1 MNESQT
7 DETTPIGKRDL
18 KTVSGY
24 AHTQEEDTIQWN
36 ESKTVRRVA
45 EFDSPDQL
53 LDESPPGDVRRPLLP
68 IEKNPNLVSQISILK
83 DTTAH
88 FPGIVKSRKRQRREV
103 SIMAKLKEKNFN
115 NIFTPRLQNKDKP
128 RKSTPLAIS
137 GTSDFDDILKQ
148 IKTPS
153 PESSNVPSNNP
164 SSDAISSCRSPNAT
178 AGDASD
184 DFDEFN
190 FSVDDIEAIDS
201 LVSKATQPA
210 SFCASKEILSQ
221 PSDKTATISNS
232 RFSPAIAGA
241 NTRHHNLP
249 RSNVSVP
256 AHQTI
261 ATNRQPVHPFRD
273 ENQSSHMVA
282 PLAAAIPDN
291 NKSSSPPQDTDLFG
305 EFPDIDFDAMD
316 DFIMQAQSQPD
327 NALAALHHDIEILAK
342 KQAAT
347 MSVKPQ
353 NPGFLVFSRYK
364 VVNVSKDQPR
374 GDFTLI
380 LSVAAWKEDMLHW
393 NPRQIHKADSDGLFR
408 VRDEPL
414 WPADGLIYLKG
425 EWYQTDVVPGD
436 IIHVC
441 SLTGNRKTDVS
452 ALPLTLSTMDVLDD
466 MVVVL
471 HPDLLLTPTTIS
483 EAVACTRRAVLKDR
497 LGSTGISGKQRCFCF
512 GAQAFFE

>member
-1 MNESQT
+1 MKESRI
-7 DETTPIGKRDL
+7 DETTPIGKRDS

-24 AHTQEEDTIQWN
+24 THTQEEDTIQWN
-36 ESKTVRRVA
+36 ESTTVRRVA
-45 EFDSPDQL
+45 DFDSPDPL

-68 IEKNPNLVSQISILK
+68 IEKNPNLVSQITILK

-115 NIFTPRLQNKDKP
+115 NIFTPRIQTRDNP
-128 RKSTPLAIS
+128 CKSTPLAIS

-153 PESSNVPSNNP
+153 PESSNVPSNNL
-164 SSDAISSCRSPNAT
+164 SSEAISSCQSPNAT
-178 AGDASD
+178 AEDTLD
-184 DFDEFN
+184 EFDEFN

-201 LVSKATQPA
+201 LVSKATQSA
-210 SFCASKEILSQ
+210 SFCVSKETMSQ
-221 PSDKTATISNS
+221 QSDKTATISNS
-232 RFSPAIAGA
+232 RLSPAIA
-241 NTRHHNLP
+241 NTHLQNVQP
-249 RSNVSVP
+249 PNVSVP
-256 AHQTI
+256 ARQTT
-261 ATNRQPVHPFRD
+261 ATNKLPFNKSNN
-273 ENQSSHMVA
+273 EPQSSHIPA
-282 PLAAAIPDN
+282 PSAAAKPGN
-291 NKSSSPPQDTDLFG
+291 NTSSAPPQDTDLFG

-327 NALAALHHDIEILAK
+327 NAMAALQHDMEILAK
-342 KQAAT
+342 NQALT
-347 MSVKPQ
+347 MQPQ

-364 VVNVSKDQPR
+364 VVNVSRDQSR

-380 LSVAAWKEDMLHW
+380 LSVAAWKEEMLHW
-393 NPRQIHKADSDGLFR
+393 NPRQAHKADSDGLFR
-408 VRDEPL
+408 VRDEPH

-425 EWYQTDVVPGD
+425 EWYQTDVAAGD

-441 SLTGNRKTDVS
+441 SLTGIRRTDVS
-452 ALPLTLSTMDVLDD
+452 ALPLTLSTMDVHDD
-466 MVVVL
+466 MVVIF

-497 LGSTGISGKQRCFCF
+497 LGSTGISGK
-512 GAQAFFE
+512 